1 MKAITDLMK
10 ELSIPINRDNY
21 LGMMF
26 NGDVPDPVPAEIE
39 AELPEKLQN
48 HFQYTNDP
56 LSYLVEPKTDF
67 ITEVPTVAE
76 YEEKKPVLQEFT
88 TKTGGELVPVGSY
101 NLTGKKKPP
110 YGDSALL
117 SPNAAEAFI
126 QMNRI
131 YKKETG
137 KELIIESAF
146 RDEEHNTRVKG
157 SKTSNH
163 MEGLSIDVK
172 DPHCRAWIKQYGEAY
187 GWYFGTYEGN
197 KNHFN
202 YGSQ

>member
-1 MKAITDLMK
+1 MV
-10 ELSIPINRDNY
+10 
-21 LGMMF
+21 
-26 NGDVPDPVPAEIE
+26 DVE
-39 AELPEKLQN
+39 
-48 HFQYTNDP
+48 
-56 LSYLVEPKTDF
+56 TDF
-67 ITEVPTVAE
+67 IAEVPTVAE
-76 YEEKKPVLQEFT
+76 YEEKKSVLQEFT

-110 YGDSALL
+110 YGNSALL

-187 GWYFGTYEGN
+187 GWHFGTYEGN